1 MSYAALSSTRAR
13 ARRGQS
19 VMRTSSDLVIETLAD
34 SEAELL
40 ELVVDLMIERRAL
53 RETLHAAVDRLREVT
68 ADRDRVRK
76 SSERVITEYRDFRAG
91 VMRET
96 LGDAAP

>member
-1 MSYAALSSTRAR
+1 MGHL
-13 ARRGQS
+13 
-19 VMRTSSDLVIETLAD
+19 DLVIEHLAD
-34 SEAELL
+34 DEATLTELHI
-40 ELVVDLMIERRAL
+40 DLAIENRAL